1 MHFKSA
7 YNSMAPWCFCL
18 LLSLLFPAGKKII
31 QQANRLKNSSVYRY
45 FVYHR
50 RRRSR
55 RFLMQQMIQVSGWKK
70 GDIMVA
76 IPLSSTYDSAYHWIN
91 DQLQQMTGQACVRF
105 DSSAIHDVAKL
116 DSLRKA
122 KIIFIGG
129 GDQSRMMQLIE
140 GSTVKKMIQEA
151 YHNGATIGGT
161 SAGAAIM
168 SELMITGNQLLDT
181 AYQSTF
187 PVLRSENLE
196 LKEGLGLLD
205 SVIVD
210 MHFIAR
216 SRYNRL
222 LSAVIEHPNYLC
234 IGIDETTALIIHG
247 DSATVA
253 GESQVVTIATPDR
266 IKKEKIGL
274 LVQVDWMFRF
284 IFRVINSGLRSN
296 PADYILI
303 FDHIPHDSTI

>member
-1 MHFKSA
+1 MHISKNKKGMMPFKAA
-7 YNSMAPWCFCL
+7 YKLIAPCCFCL
-18 LLSLLFPAGKKII
+18 LLSLHFSCREKNDTASEAVEKIPASTGTLFII
-31 QQANRLKNSSVYRY
+31 GGGDRDDS
-45 FVYHR
+45 
-50 RRRSR
+50 
-55 RFLMQQMIQVSGWKK
+55 LMQQMIQVSGWKK

-151 YHNGATIGGT
+151 YRNGATIGGT

-234 IGIDETTALIIHG
+234 IGIDEATAIIVHG

-266 IKKEKIGL
+266 IKKGKDRLIGA
-274 LVQVDWMFRF
+274 
-284 IFRVINSGLRSN
+284 SGLDVSIYL
-296 PADYILI
+296 PGDKFQIK
-303 FDHIPHDSTI
+303 H

>member
-1 MHFKSA
+1 MMHCKPVYKSV
-7 YNSMAPWCFCL
+7 APWCFCL
-18 LLSLLFPAGKKII
+18 LLSLVFSCREKNDTTSEAVEKTQASTGTLFII
-31 QQANRLKNSSVYRY
+31 GGGDRDDS
-45 FVYHR
+45 
-50 RRRSR
+50 
-55 RFLMQQMIQVSGWKK
+55 LMQQMIQVSGWKQ

-76 IPLSSTYDSAYHWIN
+76 VPLSSTYDSAYHWIN

-105 DSSAIHDVAKL
+105 DSAAIHNSAKL

-140 GSTVKKMIQEA
+140 GSTVKEIIQEA
-151 YHNGATIGGT
+151 YRKGATIGGT

-196 LKEGLGLLD
+196 LKKGLGLLD
-205 SVIVD
+205 SVIID
-210 MHFIAR
+210 MHFVAR

-222 LSAVIEHPNYLC
+222 FSAILEHPDYQC
-234 IGIDETTALIIHG
+234 IGIDEATAIIVHG

-253 GESQVVTIATPDR
+253 GESQVITIETPDH
-266 IKKEKIGL
+266 IKKGKDRLIGADGL
-274 LVQVDWMFRF
+274 DVSIYLPGDKFR
-284 IFRVINSGLRSN
+284 IRK
-296 PADYILI
+296 
-303 FDHIPHDSTI
+303 

>member
-1 MHFKSA
+1 
-7 YNSMAPWCFCL
+7 
-18 LLSLLFPAGKKII
+18 
-31 QQANRLKNSSVYRY
+31 
-45 FVYHR
+45 
-50 RRRSR
+50 
-55 RFLMQQMIQVSGWKK
+55 
-70 GDIMVA
+70 
-76 IPLSSTYDSAYHWIN
+76 
-91 DQLQQMTGQACVRF
+91 
-105 DSSAIHDVAKL
+105 
-116 DSLRKA
+116 
-122 KIIFIGG
+122 
-129 GDQSRMMQLIE
+129 MMQLIE

-266 IKKEKIGL
+266 IKKGKDRLIGA
-274 LVQVDWMFRF
+274 
-284 IFRVINSGLRSN
+284 SGLDVSIYLPGDKFR
-296 PADYILI
+296 IKK
-303 FDHIPHDSTI
+303 

>member
-1 MHFKSA
+1 MESPTHTSA
-7 YNSMAPWCFCL
+7 SGY
-18 LLSLLFPAGKKII
+18 LFII
-31 QQANRLKNSSVYRY
+31 GGGDRDDS
-45 FVYHR
+45 
-50 RRRSR
+50 
-55 RFLMQQMIQVSGWKK
+55 LMQQMINISGWKK

-76 IPLSSTYDSAYHWIN
+76 IPLSSTWDSSYYWIN
-91 DQLQQMTGQACVRF
+91 DQIQQMTGQACVRF
-105 DSSAIHDVAKL
+105 DSAAIYDSAKL
-116 DSLRKA
+116 DSLRHA

-140 GSTVKKMIQEA
+140 GSNVKQLIQET

-181 AYQSTF
+181 VYQSTF

-210 MHFIAR
+210 MHFVAR

-222 LSAVIEHPNYLC
+222 FSAIIENPSYQC
-234 IGIDETTALIIHG
+234 IGIDEATAIIVHG
-247 DSATVA
+247 DSATVT
-253 GESQVVTIATPDR
+253 GESQVITIETPDHL
-266 IKKEKIGL
+266 KKGRDHLIGA
-274 LVQVDWMFRF
+274 
-284 IFRVINSGLRSN
+284 SGLDVCIYLPGDKFR
-296 PADYILI
+296 IRK
-303 FDHIPHDSTI
+303 